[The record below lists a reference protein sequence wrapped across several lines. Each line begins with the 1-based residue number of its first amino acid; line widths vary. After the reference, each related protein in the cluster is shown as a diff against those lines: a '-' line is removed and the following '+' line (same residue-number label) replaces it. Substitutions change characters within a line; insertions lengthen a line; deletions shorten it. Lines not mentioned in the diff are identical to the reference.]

1 MPSSTDY
8 PHLSLLFVMMV
19 LMIVLPSFEAFTGV
33 VGHRRSV
40 LRVLGDGD
48 GSMDYALDL
57 NSSTFDSVLKDSPT
71 SFAIVEFFAH
81 CSFNLDDEK
90 FQNED
95 TLPWNASD
103 PVQIARAIYDTEEA
117 TAQTFDII
125 TDNKW
130 ITQETRAPLIMFL
143 QLLAAHHPSKRCRK
157 GTAEI
162 LVNFDDLWPLNTS
175 NSSQGT
181 SIMQTGD
188 VTKVFPICGKEVPR
202 GYWIFCRG
210 SRNETRGYSCGLW
223 ILLHALSVR
232 VGDGEAQQ
240 AFIATC
246 DFIHNFFKCEE
257 CRRHFHEMCSSAP
270 SPFRTARS
278 YVLWLWSSHNKV
290 NERLMAV
297 EQEWRTGDS
306 RYPKMLWP
314 PPQICASCSTSTI
327 KPKTGNTKL
336 NWNEDEVYNFLKQ
349 HYSISSLS
357 PPSND
362 ETGKSSIKGMS
373 VSDDA
378 ASSTHAVTVPVS
390 AALAIALASCAFGAL
405 ACFWRTQ
412 QKNRKQKN

>member
-1 MPSSTDY
+1 MK
-8 PHLSLLFVMMV
+8 L
-19 LMIVLPSFEAFTGV
+19 V
-33 VGHRRSV
+33 VS
-40 LRVLGDGD
+40 
-48 GSMDYALDL
+48 
-57 NSSTFDSVLKDSPT
+57 NLKDEITLMRERTMGTYGISSSCIVSVGVLHPLDIGIVNSAHDRLKQHAQWVGGSILARMGLHPFEPHHEKVARLFNGPT
-71 SFAIVEFFAH
+71 YHPGMILMSQVVPLSIDVIIWPRIDDDH
-81 CSFNLDDEK
+81 VSSFNLDDEK

-103 PVQIARAIYDTEEA
+103 PVQIVRAIYDTEEA
-117 TAQTFDII
+117 TAQTFDIL

-130 ITQETRAPLIMFL
+130 ITQNSCSSYNVPPAFGSSSSI
-143 QLLAAHHPSKRCRK
+143 QK

-188 VTKVFPICGKEVPR
+188 VTKVFPICGKKFLVDIGMSQNISMR
-202 GYWIFCRG
+202 CVQRSISISHG
-210 SRNETRGYSCGLW
+210 SL
-223 ILLHALSVR
+223 
-232 VGDGEAQQ
+232 
-240 AFIATC
+240 
-246 DFIHNFFKCEE
+246 
-257 CRRHFHEMCSSAP
+257 
-270 SPFRTARS
+270 

-306 RYPKMLWP
+306 S
-314 PPQICASCSTSTI
+314 CAE
-327 KPKTGNTKL
+327 PKTGNTKL
-336 NWNEDEVYNFLKQ
+336 DWNEDEVYNFLKQ

-405 ACFWRTQ
+405 ACFLEDTTEEPEVPHQ
-412 QKNRKQKN
+412 LHSLKNV